1 MKSKVYTHLQFSK
14 SSKFYLNT
22 KKNFF
27 NDNNALLKESLN
39 QNKLYA
45 SQPNRKRCKICIAVL
60 PKTVDFT
67 QHNVDYV
74 FCDKCLHLNGR
85 FDDTKSFIEKLYISE
100 GGNGYSKNYIDVN
113 FLQRVTDI
121 YLPKVDFLISHL
133 PVKKY
138 EVLDVGCGGGHF
150 VYALSLRNLKAS
162 GLDVNKKL
170 VNFGNS
176 QILHRFN
183 KSPPPL
189 TCTNEDEFYKLVL
202 TSNAKVVSA
211 IGVIEHL
218 RNPHKFFT
226 AFKKSKAKYLY
237 YSVPMFSFCVLLEN
251 VFKNV
256 FPRQLFGDHTHL
268 FTDSSIKKMNKIIG
282 LKSIAEWRYGTDI
295 IDLYRHILINLQ
307 ANKCSKKTIDL
318 FNAGLLDKIDN
329 IQSIFDKSHFCS
341 EIHLLASKY

>member
-100 GGNGYSKNYIDVN
+100 DGNGYSKNYIDVN

-121 YLPKVDFLISHL
+121 YLPKVDFLISNL

-150 VYALSLRNLKAS
+150 VYALLLRNLKAS

-183 KSPPPL
+183 KSPPP
-189 TCTNEDEFYKLVL
+189 NM
-202 TSNAKVVSA
+202 
-211 IGVIEHL
+211 
-218 RNPHKFFT
+218 HK
-226 AFKKSKAKYLY
+226 
-237 YSVPMFSFCVLLEN
+237 
-251 VFKNV
+251 
-256 FPRQLFGDHTHL
+256 
-268 FTDSSIKKMNKIIG
+268 
-282 LKSIAEWRYGTDI
+282 
-295 IDLYRHILINLQ
+295 
-307 ANKCSKKTIDL
+307 
-318 FNAGLLDKIDN
+318 
-329 IQSIFDKSHFCS
+329 
-341 EIHLLASKY
+341 